1 MCPVTVGGSQA
12 CVLVQ
17 MRGVGLSKTALDLE
31 CREEELGHPPLLG
44 LGQLEVCERGGRP
57 GGAYVRRS

>member
-17 MRGVGLSKTALDLE
+17 MQGGGLCKTALDLE
-31 CREEELGHPPLLG
+31 CREEELGHPLLSG

-57 GGAYVRRS
+57 GGAYVQQS